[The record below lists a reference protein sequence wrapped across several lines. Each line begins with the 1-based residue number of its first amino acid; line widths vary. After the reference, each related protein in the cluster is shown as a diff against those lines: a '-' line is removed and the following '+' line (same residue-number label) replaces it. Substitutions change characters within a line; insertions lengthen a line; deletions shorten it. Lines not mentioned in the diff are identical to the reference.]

1 VDAPGNNWIKYLDS
15 SVVWQVGYDFKTV
28 FYQVDYNK
36 SVKISLLLTENL
48 LTESRREC
56 LN

>member
-36 SVKISLLLTENL
+36 SVKISPADRKFVN
-48 LTESRREC
+48 
-56 LN
+56 